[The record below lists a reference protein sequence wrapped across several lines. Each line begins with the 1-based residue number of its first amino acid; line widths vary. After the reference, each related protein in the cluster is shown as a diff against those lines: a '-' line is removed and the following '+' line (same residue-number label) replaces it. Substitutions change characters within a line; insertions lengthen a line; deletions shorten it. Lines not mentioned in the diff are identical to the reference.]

1 MSHNYYTFEES
12 QKIKSNAKYLEV
24 TSLIDIRS
32 LKTTQQTVLKLSKS
46 SETSLASFSTL
57 PS

>member
-1 MSHNYYTFEES
+1 MFHNYYTFEES

-24 TSLIDIRS
+24 TSLIDIQS
-32 LKTTQQTVLKLSKS
+32 LKTTQQTVLKLFKS

>member
-1 MSHNYYTFEES
+1 MFHNYYTFEES

-32 LKTTQQTVLKLSKS
+32 LKTTQ
-46 SETSLASFSTL
+46 
-57 PS
+57 